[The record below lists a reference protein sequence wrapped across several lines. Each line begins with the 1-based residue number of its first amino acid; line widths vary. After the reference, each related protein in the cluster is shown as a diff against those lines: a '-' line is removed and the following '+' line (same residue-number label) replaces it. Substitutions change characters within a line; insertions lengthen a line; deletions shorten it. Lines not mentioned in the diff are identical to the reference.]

1 MSYENAF
8 YSPEFHG
15 DYEIA
20 SIGALDT
27 ADGGT
32 IPDCQLAYTTWGELN
47 AAKDNAILVTTWY
60 SGTHVPWRDVYIG
73 PEHALN
79 PEKYFIIA
87 INQIG
92 NGLSVSPHNATGA
105 NASISMSKFPR
116 LSIGDDVVAQE
127 RLLREKFGIESLAL
141 VIGGSMGAQQTYE
154 WAVRFPEKV
163 RRAAPIAG
171 TAQMTPHC
179 QIFNDLIANAML
191 TDPAFSGGEYKSNNE
206 TSAAVRNQAL
216 VWAVMGFSP
225 GFLKHEVYKAAG
237 LNNKEEFVGFLEG
250 YFTPL
255 DVNSLLVQAAKWR
268 FGNVAAH
275 AGGDLAAAL
284 SRITAKTFVLPID
297 HDMFFPVADCAAEQ
311 ELIKG
316 SELRVIEDIVGH
328 FGLLGLNPAFI
339 TQVDGHLND
348 LLALPA

>member
-1 MSYENAF
+1 MTYENAF

-20 SIGALDT
+20 SIGALET
-27 ADGGT
+27 ESGGV
-32 IPDCQLAYTTWGELN
+32 IPDCQLAYATWGELN
-47 AAKDNAILVTTWY
+47 AAKDNAILISTWY

-73 PEHALN
+73 AEHALN
-79 PEKYFIIA
+79 PEKYFVVA
-87 INQIG
+87 VNQLG
-92 NGLSVSPHNATGA
+92 NGLSVSPHNATGE
-105 NASISMSKFPR
+105 NASIAMSKFPR

-141 VIGGSMGAQQTYE
+141 VVGGSMGAQQTYE
-154 WAVRFPEKV
+154 WAVRFPDKV

-171 TAQMTPHC
+171 TAQATPHC
-179 QIFNDLIANAML
+179 QLFNDLVSQSML
-191 TDPAFSGGEYKSNNE
+191 TDPAFNGGEYASNTE
-206 TSAAVRNQAL
+206 TTAAVRAQAL

-237 LNNKEEFVGFLEG
+237 LNTKEEFVAFLEG
-250 YFTPL
+250 YFAPL

-268 FGNVAAH
+268 YGDVANH

-284 SRITAKTFVLPID
+284 ARITARTFVMPID
-297 HDMFFPVADCAAEQ
+297 HDMFFPVADHVAEQ
-311 ELIKG
+311 ELIKN

-328 FGLLGLNPAFI
+328 FGLLGLNPAYI
-339 TQVDGHLND
+339 EQVDRHLND
-348 LLALPA
+348 LLALDA